1 MNRNVNRSY
10 EDEIPYQFINPA
22 HSFLMESAAEPH
34 DFFDSCFECE
44 AYAFLAC
51 LDTSAWD

>member
-1 MNRNVNRSY
+1 MNRNVNRCY